1 MIGILKRWF
10 VTHEEVKVLYGQL
23 ETMALSY
30 QELVREQQSMREQLG
45 LDAAQNAVHRPKGY
59 ILNGGKP
66 MDGPQAITVD
76 VTNKPMTAKLSP
88 DAKKA
93 YDAWRA
99 KGVSPLDVVSPTE
112 QSSSSE
118 HFARMSVRTKGT
130 IENRLVDIA
139 NDRMRGIGC
148 ADVYALKRRINEG
161 TASLC
166 ISGKTRRVKRSKKS
180 KQTRTYAGD
189 MRFYDKRTVNTKGNN
204 PEKTYSFRCEEE
216 RLLLMA
222 YFDIHR
228 VPYTTGRKQ

>member
-1 MIGILKRWF
+1 MIGFLKRWF
-10 VTHEEVKVLYGQL
+10 VTKNEIESVYSQLDTIAHAIQDIRKDQWIRAEAERGAIVKQPSEVVMSFERVDNLKPRKLPAKQVVDEEP
-23 ETMALSY
+23 EA
-30 QELVREQQSMREQLG
+30 
-45 LDAAQNAVHRPKGY
+45 
-59 ILNGGKP
+59 
-66 MDGPQAITVD
+66 
-76 VTNKPMTAKLSP
+76 TAK
-88 DAKKA
+88 
-93 YDAWRA
+93 
-99 KGVSPLDVVSPTE
+99 
-112 QSSSSE
+112 SSSSE

-166 ISGKTRRVKRSKKS
+166 ISGNTRCVKRSKKS

-189 MRFYDKRTVNTKGNN
+189 MRFYDKRTVNTKGNY
-204 PEKTYSFRCEEE
+204 PEKTYSFRCDEE